1 MQTGFPLPPQSI
13 LSLSLLLPRHI
24 IHASSCTGQ
33 KWSSLPWRFSFVHI
47 PHESISKSCG
57 LNVYNRSHYGR
68 LPPPQPSGAG
78 TASCHR
84 DHCRGLPGRPTPRAA
99 NSGRTAARFY
109 LFMLSR
115 ITSLICSKSAE
126 ASLPSQ
132 SVRPKVLQRAINVL
146 YDLWWLRRPLADR
159 PLELQMRASA
169 SLHLLLP

>member
-1 MQTGFPLPPQSI
+1 MRPVAQARNEAVFLDAFPSYTFHMIHQQI
-13 LSLSLLLPRHI
+13 LWAQCL
-24 IHASSCTGQ
+24 Q
-33 KWSSLPWRFSFVHI
+33 SLPLWPPPR
-47 PHESISKSCG
+47 
-57 LNVYNRSHYGR
+57 
-68 LPPPQPSGAG
+68 PPPQPSGTG
-78 TASCHR
+78 TATCHR

-115 ITSLICSKSAE
+115 ITSLICSKSSE

-146 YDLWWLRRPLADR
+146 YDLWWLLRPLADR

-169 SLHLLLP
+169 CLHLRLP